1 MRISSTLDSSSGT
14 TRRTRASTSALYA
27 FFRRL
32 SLDEDEVVLLV
43 FIPLLE
49 VAAEERERE
58 IVVDS
63 SASLLEDAV
72 PEREWLYVVGETSS
86 RLYVSCE
93 DLEKA
98 ELSSAVSTL
107 TESTSDSATLLEG
120 RRSGR
125 LSSSSASS
133 ASSTYRAATATT
145 PWA

>member
-1 MRISSTLDSSSGT
+1 MVSS
-14 TRRTRASTSALYA
+14 AP
-27 FFRRL
+27 
-32 SLDEDEVVLLV
+32 SLAEDVVV
-43 FIPLLE
+43 
-49 VAAEERERE
+49 EREGD
-58 IVVDS
+58 VVDGK
-63 SASLLEDAV
+63 A
-72 PEREWLYVVGETSS
+72 SS

-107 TESTSDSATLLEG
+107 TESTSDSPTLLVMEALLR